1 MYLIPAIT
9 LPGALG
15 SVILTIG
22 RNRLGMENFVLMCS
36 ATGLMRLSLGVF
48 GRLVG
53 LAFDVCLIY
62 KIWFLYQFMGFTLVG

>member
-1 MYLIPAIT
+1 MYLTSAIT

-15 SVILTIG
+15 SVILIIG

-36 ATGLMRLSLGVF
+36 ATGLTRLSLGVF